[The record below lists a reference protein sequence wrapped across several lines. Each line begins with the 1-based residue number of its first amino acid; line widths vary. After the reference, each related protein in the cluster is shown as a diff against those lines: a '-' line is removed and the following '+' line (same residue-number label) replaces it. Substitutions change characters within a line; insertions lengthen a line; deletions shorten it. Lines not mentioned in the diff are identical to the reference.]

1 MTNMDL
7 LGFLLVGALLGA
19 AGQGARL
26 VVGLKKEMAAA
37 KAAGNRAGA
46 WFDRHEF
53 VVSFVLGAVAGV
65 AAAVSQYEANV
76 EVTRSLLLGFA
87 GAGYSGA
94 DFFGGLL
101 KRAP

>member
-7 LGFLLVGALLGA
+7 LAFLLVGALLGA
-19 AGQGARL
+19 AG
-26 VVGLKKEMAAA
+26 
-37 KAAGNRAGA
+37 
-46 WFDRHEF
+46 
-53 VVSFVLGAVAGV
+53 
-65 AAAVSQYEANV
+65 
-76 EVTRSLLLGFA
+76 LLLGFA

>member
-19 AGQGARL
+19 AGQGARV
-26 VVGLKKEMAAA
+26 VVGLKKERAAA
-37 KAAGNRAGA
+37 KAAGTPAGA
-46 WFDRHEF
+46 WFDRHEL
-53 VVSFVLGAVAGV
+53 VLSFIFGAVAGV
-65 AAAVSQYEANV
+65 AAAVSQYEPDV
-76 EVTRSLLLGFA
+76 EITRSLLLGFA

-101 KRAP
+101 KSAP

>member
-7 LGFLLVGALLGA
+7 LAFLLVGALLGA

-26 VVGLKKEMAAA
+26 VVGLKKEIAAA
-37 KAAGNRAGA
+37 KASGKRN

-76 EVTRSLLLGFA
+76 EITQSLLLGFA
-87 GAGYSGA
+87 AAGYSGS

-101 KRAP
+101 KGAP